1 VEVEVDVEVEV
12 EVVAEVANEYIGG
25 GTELVAVLDVAA
37 CVVVCACVLDET
49 VTTSTPGH
57 REAMPMPNWK
67 TPMILVSPTST
78 PLHTLWISA
87 PISTSP
93 CTHAALQRVG
103 GEKSLGWQPLMVV
116 VYAARHCA
124 LSMLST
130 RGVKLERETVAE
142 VPVMRSAKLS
152 ATERSVICIA
162 TSWCC
167 DALWAR
173 YVCTA
178 CSSWSCE

>member
-1 VEVEVDVEVEV
+1 VEAEV
-12 EVVAEVANEYIGG
+12 EVVIEVANDHIGG
-25 GTELVAVLDVAA
+25 GTELVAVLDAAA
-37 CVVVCACVLDET
+37 CVLVCACVLEEI

-67 TPMILVSPTST
+67 TPMMLVSLTST
-78 PLHTLWISA
+78 SLHTLWISA

-103 GEKSLGWQPLMVV
+103 GEKSLGWQPLIVV

-130 RGVKLERETVAE
+130 RGVKLERETAAE

-162 TSWCC
+162 ASWYCGV
-167 DALWAR
+167 LRAR
-173 YVCTA
+173 YVCVA
-178 CSSWSCE
+178 